1 MEYTTF
7 ECFRYSVRGG
17 KTFAAEQKIREL
29 KKRIF
34 RFKSLNKKNKIRAKS
49 NEIIRK
55 VVNNMNKTPS
65 EKYGI
70 KPETVERES
79 LLSEPFKM
87 KFEFDRLK
95 KMLTD

>member
-1 MEYTTF
+1 
-7 ECFRYSVRGG
+7 
-17 KTFAAEQKIREL
+17 
-29 KKRIF
+29 
-34 RFKSLNKKNKIRAKS
+34 
-49 NEIIRK
+49 
-55 VVNNMNKTPS
+55 MNKTPS

-79 LLSEPFKM
+79 LLSEPFRM